1 MRAAPP
7 LFAHCSEPLHPRW
20 DPPRAPPP
28 PPRRRRRCPTDLLS
42 SQTERGLA
50 IKAELSTVEDLH
62 KDDAAPPPRRA
73 RTRPGAETKP

>member
-1 MRAAPP
+1 MGGAGG
-7 LFAHCSEPLHPRW
+7 LL
-20 DPPRAPPP
+20 
-28 PPRRRRRCPTDLLS
+28 RRRCPTDLLS